1 MPENANL
8 SAKRA
13 GRLEIPPARA
23 LGLLSELR
31 DRLADS
37 VATAYA
43 QNLKSAKNDLLQ
55 LAQRASD
62 PARVELYQSGHAL
75 LTNSGLGL
83 LQRFRSVYTN
93 DCDQAIASLNGTL
106 ADAWDSAEE
115 LALVDTNEFERELA
129 VGRLSAKATYSC
141 SQQLTALDRRVALL
155 LGLKRMESDSNPF
168 AIKRLFTA
176 FVKAAEANWAGE
188 QLSLILLETFEH
200 YTAEDLPNV
209 YRDLNQYLVDQG
221 VLEKLPVEL
230 EDRDRELHT
239 PERLGDAAD
248 GVGDIFVQLASG
260 LTGPSRSGGGHR
272 GLGAGTY
279 DLGGSAAGGPAGLG
293 AGGMAAGGQ
302 MGPMVFGQF
311 IEGLTGLQRGS
322 GHAAAKLG
330 LTLGDFDPTSSDMLR
345 SLGSSPLLRWL
356 QPNDAMTIDLIAMLF
371 DCIFSDPEVSEA
383 LRQELGKL
391 QVPILKVALLNKS
404 FFSDQRHPA
413 RRLMDLIATA
423 VRGWNKEDETQLL
436 EVIRAAVESVVEGFD
451 HDTSVFGAQAEKLEQ
466 ILRDADRRARENVS
480 ELVRRV
486 EQRDRKIAADTVVKD
501 QIARILAG
509 QTLPPAVRN
518 FVDDTWCELLTRIY
532 VKQGEKSEAWQQALA
547 TLEDLAWSVKPKSV
561 PAERHRLM
569 GMLPVL
575 LRRLPEGM
583 AMIGR
588 ADAWDE
594 FLKELM
600 QLHMDAIKPRSA
612 SDAAVETVAP
622 DRGERDAGFGR
633 RDERGNARA
642 GADAVIAT
650 ATPKEAIPEEEE
662 ASDEF
667 TEAARGIEVGDWV
680 EFANIDGSS
689 ITLRASWLSRM
700 NGLILFADRQGQNPE
715 ILTLPRL
722 ARHLRHANARILSR
736 DPLTDR
742 AVAKLL
748 VGASSKA
755 DVPA

>member
-1 MPENANL
+1 MPENANPT
-8 SAKRA
+8 AKRA

-23 LGLLSELR
+23 LGLLNELR

-62 PARVELYQSGHAL
+62 PARVELYQSGLAL

-93 DCDQAIASLNGTL
+93 DCDQAIASLSGTL

-230 EDRDRELHT
+230 EEREHELHT
-239 PERLGDAAD
+239 RERLGDAED

-260 LTGPSRSGGGHR
+260 LTGPSRSVGGHR
-272 GLGAGTY
+272 GVGAGAY
-279 DLGGSAAGGPAGLG
+279 GPGGSAVGGPAGLG
-293 AGGMAAGGQ
+293 AGGQ

-330 LTLGDFDPTSSDMLR
+330 LTIGDFDPTSSDMLR

-383 LRQELGKL
+383 LREELGKL

-413 RRLMDLIATA
+413 RRLMDLIAAA
-423 VRGWNKEDETQLL
+423 VRGWSKEDEAQLL

-451 HDTSVFGAQAEKLEQ
+451 HDTGVFGAQAEKLEQ

-501 QIARILAG
+501 QITRILAG

-518 FVDDTWCELLTRIY
+518 FVDDTWRELLTRVY

-594 FLKELM
+594 FLKDLM

-612 SDAAVETVAP
+612 SNTTAETVTM
-622 DRGERDAGFGR
+622 DRGETDASFVR
-633 RDERGNARA
+633 PDERTGTP
-642 GADAVIAT
+642 GASDADITTVSPNDAT
-650 ATPKEAIPEEEE
+650 AEEEE

-667 TEAARGIEVGDWV
+667 TEAARGIDVGDWV

-689 ITLRASWLSRM
+689 ITLRASWLSRV

-748 VGASSKA
+748 VGASSRA
-755 DVPA
+755 TVPA